1 MIACFKEENAGKTLG
16 AFRVMYPLIETAAC
30 HFIIMIEKLNIYLII
45 RSALSIRITYMN
57 LFLKQIFILLHFL
70 LINATVSPMLHI

>member
-30 HFIIMIEKLNIYLII
+30 HFIIIIEKLNIYLII
-45 RSALSIRITYMN
+45 RSIRITYMN

-70 LINATVSPMLHI
+70 LINATVSPILHI

>member
-30 HFIIMIEKLNIYLII
+30 HFQIIIQKLNMYLII
-45 RSALSIRITYMN
+45 FLRVRITYMN
-57 LFLKQIFILLHFL
+57 LF
-70 LINATVSPMLHI
+70 